1 MDACSAVQTAV
12 SKVDSMVA
20 WTDETTADTMDACSA
35 ALMAENLAVWK
46 VALMD
51 VPWVG

>member
-1 MDACSAVQTAV
+1 MDASKAAHSADYSVAKMDEMMVVQ
-12 SKVDSMVA
+12 KVVMSV
-20 WTDETTADTMDACSA
+20 